1 MTTAARP
8 AETTSVP
15 PGETTAAPT
24 RPRWQPYALAA
35 IVVLSLLLYGWGIGS
50 EGWGNTFYSAAV
62 KSMGQSLTNFL
73 FGAYDPAGVV
83 TVDKPPMALWPQ
95 VFSTWIFGFHG
106 WSLLLPQVIE
116 GGAAV
121 FLLHRTVRRWAGEN
135 VALLAALVLALTP
148 ITVAINRDNNPDT
161 LLVLLCVAAAYAFT
175 RSVEPGITSRSATK
189 WLLQAA
195 FWCGCCF
202 VTKMLA
208 GWMIVPAL
216 GLAYL
221 FGRNAPWQR
230 KALDLLIATGV
241 LLVSSLWWVALT
253 AWWPGEKP
261 YIGGSADGSAWDLII
276 GYNGL
281 GRVFGQKIGPNGGS
295 MGGPGG
301 PGAMV
306 GGPGGPGGG
315 PGPEFTVGAGFGGDA
330 GISRLFGSEVGG
342 QISWLIPAALLV
354 LIAVA
359 VAGVLRWRRKEP
371 ADHFGRA
378 GWWLWGSWLV
388 VIGLVFSYQEG
399 IFHSYYTTQLAPAI
413 AALIAAGAAVFWRY
427 YRAPAGYSWLLLP
440 AGVAL
445 TAVWAWVVI
454 SRDTSWHGWLRYAVA
469 AAGVLAVAGLVVA
482 RLVKTGAGARV
493 AAVLGVVTMLVTP
506 GAWSVA
512 KAATSTGG
520 GLGGGTLPSA
530 GPNTGMPGGIHI
542 AGGGG
547 PGMPN
552 VQELEEIMTTGKT
565 PGGRRIG
572 GAELSEEQRGIL
584 DYVTAHSGDAKI
596 KLAVEGG
603 SMGSAGY
610 IINSDATIIGMGGFM
625 GGDDAPSVDKL
636 AAWQRD
642 GALGFVLSS
651 AKEDANKQGRRGGLG
666 MSEASTAR
674 IAWVQQH
681 CTAVPP
687 SAYGGS
693 APEPRTGQRMML
705 PGGESDTLY
714 DCRGK

>member
-1 MTTAARP
+1 MTTAAHP
-8 AETTSVP
+8 AEATAP
-15 PGETTAAPT
+15 PGEPTTTPA
-24 RPRWQPYALAA
+24 RRRWQPYALAA
-35 IVVLSLLLYGWGIGS
+35 IVVVSLLLYGWGIGS

-62 KSMGQSLTNFL
+62 KSMGQNLTNFL

-116 GGAAV
+116 GAAAV
-121 FLLHRTVRRWAGEN
+121 FLLHRVVRRWAGEN
-135 VALLAALVLALTP
+135 VALLAALILALTP

-161 LLVLLCVAAAYAFT
+161 LLVLLCVAAAYAVT
-175 RSVEPGITSRSATK
+175 RAVEPGVPAKSATK

-195 FWCGCCF
+195 FWCGCGF

-216 GLAYL
+216 ALAYL
-221 FGRNAPWQR
+221 FGRDTTWRR
-230 KALDLLIATGV
+230 KALDLLAAAGV

-261 YIGGSADGSAWDLII
+261 YIGGSTDGSAWDLII

-281 GRVFGQKIGPNGGS
+281 GRIFGQGNGPKGG
-295 MGGPGG
+295 MGGPP
-301 PGAMV
+301 PGAVV
-306 GGPGGPGGG
+306 GGPGGPGG
-315 PGPEFTVGAGFGGDA
+315 PGGAGHEVTMGAGFGGDA
-330 GISRLFGSEVGG
+330 GLSRLFGAEVGG

-354 LIAVA
+354 LAVVA
-359 VAGVLRWRRKEP
+359 VAGVLRWRRKDP

-388 VIGLVFSYQEG
+388 IIGLVFSYQEG

-413 AALIAAGAAVFWRY
+413 AALLAAGAALGWRY
-427 YRAPAGYSWLLLP
+427 YRAPTGTAWLLLP
-440 AGVAL
+440 LGIAL
-445 TAVWAWVVI
+445 TTVWAWVVI

-469 AAGVLAVAGLVVA
+469 AAGVLAVAGLILA
-482 RLVKTGAGARV
+482 RLVKTGIGGRA
-493 AAVLGVVTMLVTP
+493 AAVLGVVTVLLTP
-506 GAWSVA
+506 GVWSVA
-512 KAATSTGG
+512 KAVSPTGG
-520 GLGGGTLPSA
+520 GMGGGTMPTA

-542 AGGGG
+542 VGGG
-547 PGMPN
+547 PGMPST
-552 VQELEEIMTTGKT
+552 QELEQMMTTGRT

-572 GAELSEEQRGIL
+572 GAELSGEQRGIL

-610 IINSDATIIGMGGFM
+610 LINSDATIIGMGGFM
-625 GGDDAPSVDKL
+625 GSDDAPSVDKL
-636 AAWQRD
+636 TSWQRD
-642 GALGFVLSS
+642 GQLGFVLSR
-651 AKEDANKQGRRGGLG
+651 AKEDANKQGQGRRGGFG

-674 IAWVQQH
+674 VAWVQQH
-681 CTAVPP
+681 CTVVPP
-687 SAYGGS
+687 SAYGGTTEQTS
-693 APEPRTGQRMML
+693 EPRTML

-714 DCRGK
+714 DCRGR